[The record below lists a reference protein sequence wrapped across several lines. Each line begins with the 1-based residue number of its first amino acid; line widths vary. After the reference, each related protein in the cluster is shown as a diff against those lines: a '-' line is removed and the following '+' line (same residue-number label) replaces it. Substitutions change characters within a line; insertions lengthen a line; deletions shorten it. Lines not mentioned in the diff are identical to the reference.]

1 MQENPDERDA
11 EARVNAVKGLISVC
25 ETITS
30 SVECSKVEDISL
42 FYFIKNEVM
51 QCLFRALDDYSV
63 DNRGDVGSWVR
74 EAAMDGLQRC
84 AFILLK
90 KDSIGN
96 SSGLNKAESAS
107 EQFESDVIKDNKMD
121 ALFDEKL
128 ASSIVGGI
136 IKQAVEKMDKIR
148 EMAAKVL
155 QRFLYDKALY
165 VPFIPYRE
173 KLEEII
179 PDKADSEWGVCVNKP
194 FKI

>member
-1 MQENPDERDA
+1 MQENPEERDA
-11 EARVNAVKGLISVC
+11 EARANAVKGLISVC

-30 SVECSKVEDISL
+30 SVDCSEEEDMSL

-51 QCLFRALDDYSV
+51 QCLFKALDDYSV

-84 AFILLK
+84 ASILCK
-90 KDSIGN
+90 KDSIVN
-96 SSGLNKAESAS
+96 SSGLDKAESAS
-107 EQFESDVIKDNKMD
+107 EQFESEMIKNNQKHT
-121 ALFDEKL
+121 LFDDKL
-128 ASSIVGGI
+128 ACSIVGGI

-148 EMAAKVL
+148 EMAAKIL
-155 QRFLYDKALY
+155 QTILYDKTLY

-179 PDKADSEWGVCVNKP
+179 PEKVDSEWGVRVNKS
-194 FKI
+194 FHV